1 MARRKRGKQRGEDT
15 LFKDYEAV
23 LLEDIDIS
31 LDDRSTGTRLD
42 GPSPKSNTSGSNSTR
57 DTTGP
62 RLSMSIL
69 ELLELLASFG
79 PLWQLC
85 DQVEALIDATHI
97 PRKGGRNREYRV
109 IEALLFG
116 VAVWHYHSY
125 TAAHDNLTDP
135 KNWQRLCSAVEQAWP
150 DHPEWR
156 LSSTPI
162 SRSQQF
168 RFRKRYSDYAKN
180 HLLVVLRRL
189 ISDACVQAALCMG
202 MFDSEIGDS
211 LACPDRRN
219 VITGD
224 ATWIRGAYNKMGPA
238 IDPRTGKVKRFCP
251 DSRLYHTNDGALSSA
266 PGQQVVFIEGRN
278 PFPNE
283 HVMLDVCVMPPK
295 RPSDPMSDATMAV
308 DMTLDLIDRHPL
320 LDAGVRCFAYDM
332 ALRSRDKDRLL
343 DSGRIY
349 ASKSPLTSQ
358 NKRASCNLGD
368 ALFRC
373 KNGTQTYQQLAGI
386 ADTPCVFI
394 TDGNGK
400 IAIQPLR
407 RVTLERKPRK
417 NRWVI
422 YGIWAVPDKPL
433 VPPHLVG
440 ATTRI
445 LHNSTPEE
453 RHRSP
458 HRRRTR
464 ALSPLP
470 ASDPHFRAVHGIRQD
485 PESINSNIK
494 DLLRN
499 RRCRTPGA
507 GNLTFEMLTYQL
519 YVLIKALAAYCK
531 RTGANTT
538 QWFGQFRMPVRAGPL
553 PKAA

>member
-23 LLEDIDIS
+23 LLEDIDII

-97 PRKGGRNREYRV
+97 PRRAGRNREYRV

-150 DHPEWR
+150 DRPEWR
-156 LSSTPI
+156 LSSAPI

-202 MFDSEIGDS
+202 MFDPEIGDS

-251 DSRLYHTNDGALSSA
+251 DSGA
-266 PGQQVVFIEGRN
+266 PR
-278 PFPNE
+278 
-283 HVMLDVCVMPPK
+283 
-295 RPSDPMSDATMAV
+295 
-308 DMTLDLIDRHPL
+308 
-320 LDAGVRCFAYDM
+320 
-332 ALRSRDKDRLL
+332 
-343 DSGRIY
+343 
-349 ASKSPLTSQ
+349 
-358 NKRASCNLGD
+358 
-368 ALFRC
+368 FR
-373 KNGTQTYQQLAGI
+373 
-386 ADTPCVFI
+386 V
-394 TDGNGK
+394 
-400 IAIQPLR
+400 
-407 RVTLERKPRK
+407 E
-417 NRWVI
+417 
-422 YGIWAVPDKPL
+422 
-433 VPPHLVG
+433 
-440 ATTRI
+440 
-445 LHNSTPEE
+445 
-453 RHRSP
+453 
-458 HRRRTR
+458 
-464 ALSPLP
+464 
-470 ASDPHFRAVHGIRQD
+470 
-485 PESINSNIK
+485 
-494 DLLRN
+494 
-499 RRCRTPGA
+499 
-507 GNLTFEMLTYQL
+507 
-519 YVLIKALAAYCK
+519 
-531 RTGANTT
+531 
-538 QWFGQFRMPVRAGPL
+538 
-553 PKAA
+553 

>member
-1 MARRKRGKQRGEDT
+1 M
-15 LFKDYEAV
+15 
-23 LLEDIDIS
+23 
-31 LDDRSTGTRLD
+31 
-42 GPSPKSNTSGSNSTR
+42 
-57 DTTGP
+57 
-62 RLSMSIL
+62 
-69 ELLELLASFG
+69 
-79 PLWQLC
+79 
-85 DQVEALIDATHI
+85 
-97 PRKGGRNREYRV
+97 
-109 IEALLFG
+109 
-116 VAVWHYHSY
+116 
-125 TAAHDNLTDP
+125 
-135 KNWQRLCSAVEQAWP
+135 
-150 DHPEWR
+150 
-156 LSSTPI
+156 
-162 SRSQQF
+162 
-168 RFRKRYSDYAKN
+168 
-180 HLLVVLRRL
+180 
-189 ISDACVQAALCMG
+189 
-202 MFDSEIGDS
+202 
-211 LACPDRRN
+211 
-219 VITGD
+219 
-224 ATWIRGAYNKMGPA
+224 
-238 IDPRTGKVKRFCP
+238 
-251 DSRLYHTNDGALSSA
+251 
-266 PGQQVVFIEGRN
+266 
-278 PFPNE
+278 
-283 HVMLDVCVMPPK
+283 
-295 RPSDPMSDATMAV
+295 
-308 DMTLDLIDRHPL
+308 
-320 LDAGVRCFAYDM
+320 
-332 ALRSRDKDRLL
+332 
-343 DSGRIY
+343 
-349 ASKSPLTSQ
+349 
-358 NKRASCNLGD
+358 
-368 ALFRC
+368 
-373 KNGTQTYQQLAGI
+373 
-386 ADTPCVFI
+386 FI

-422 YGIWAVPDKPL
+422 YGIWAIPDQPL

-453 RHRSP
+453 RHRNP